1 MQHINE
7 NQYRSMPLG
16 GLLLT
21 LPERAGKVI
30 HSL

>member
-1 MQHINE
+1 MQHTAI

-21 LPERAGKVI
+21 LPERAGRVI